1 MASTSDV
8 YKTEYDSRI
17 TEKLDFFYDTQMQ
30 LFKDSI
36 NAPIRY
42 YNTQIN
48 VWSSSREIGPF
59 GLFGETR
66 SLSEE
71 EVNELKINELKV
83 D

>member
-17 TEKLDFFYDTQMQ
+17 TEKLEFFYNNQMQ

-42 YNTQIN
+42 YNTQID
-48 VWSSSREIGPF
+48 VWASTVDMGI
-59 GLFGETR
+59 FGESR

-71 EVNELKINELKV
+71 TVNELKIDELKV